1 MKRPTG
7 LAILITLVGF
17 LAGLMIYIL
26 HTFNIPL
33 FYAVS
38 LGVIA
43 FYACTYA
50 LLDVQLYRRLKIIL
64 KKIVPDEPTNRLED
78 PLSKLEESV
87 QSIERLRNK
96 EIKVLKDRELF
107 RREFVGNVSHELK
120 TPIFNVQGY
129 LLTLLDGALEEPN
142 LAEKY
147 LKRAN
152 KSTERII
159 SIIKDLDF
167 ITKLESGVLDIKRK
181 PFDIYELSRD
191 VLEQM
196 EDIAKANDV
205 TLKIKHNIDPPLIV
219 NGEYKRI
226 EQVLINLIQN
236 AIKYAKKP
244 DAYVEINLIDQE
256 KLVHVAVTDNGLGI
270 PKKDLPRIF
279 ERFYRVDKSR
289 TRDAGGSGL
298 GLAIVKHIIEGH
310 KQKIHATSTEG
321 VGTSVTFTLEKK

>member
-1 MKRPTG
+1 MNRPVG
-7 LAILITLVGF
+7 LALLISLAGF
-17 LAGLMIYIL
+17 LAGFLCYYLVENGIGIIYAAL
-26 HTFNIPL
+26 AGFAVL
-33 FYAVS
+33 F
-38 LGVIA
+38 IA
-43 FYACTYA
+43 SYTVLKLNVF
-50 LLDVQLYRRLKIIL
+50 RRLQTIL
-64 KKIVPDEPTNRLED
+64 KKIAPNVLSSDAKDPIMELER
-78 PLSKLEESV
+78 SV
-87 QSIERLRNK
+87 QSVERLRSK
-96 EIKVLKDRELF
+96 EIKGLKDRERF
-107 RREFVGNVSHELK
+107 RREFIGNVSHELK

-129 LLTLLDGALEEPN
+129 LLTLLDGALEDPD

-167 ITKLESGVLDIKRK
+167 ITKLESGVLDIKPK
-181 PFDIYELSRD
+181 PFDMFELSRE

-196 EDIAKANDV
+196 EDIAKTNNVD
-205 TLKIKHNIDPPLIV
+205 LRLKHNIDPPLMV

-236 AIKYAKKP
+236 AIKNAKKP
-244 DAYVEINLIDQE
+244 QSYVEVKFIDQD
-256 KLVHVAVTDNGLGI
+256 KTLQVVVTDNGSGI
-270 PKKDLPRIF
+270 PESDLPRIF

-310 KQKIHATSTEG
+310 KQTIRAESTEG
-321 VGTSVTFTLEKK
+321 VGTSVIFSLEKV